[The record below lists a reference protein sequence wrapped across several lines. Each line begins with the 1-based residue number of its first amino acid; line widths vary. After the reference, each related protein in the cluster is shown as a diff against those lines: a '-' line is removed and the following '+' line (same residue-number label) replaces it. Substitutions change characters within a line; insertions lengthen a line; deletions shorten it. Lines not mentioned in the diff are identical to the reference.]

1 MFGCVVALRT
11 EKRFYLEMELTD
23 VEGQRHRLSDLE
35 ITPLAAHQ
43 RYPDELEN
51 AVTWYRPDHIN
62 RRLELAG
69 QFVH

>member
-1 MFGCVVALRT
+1 MEVA
-11 EKRFYLEMELTD
+11 D
-23 VEGQRHRLSDLE
+23 VRGGRSPDLE
-35 ITPLAAHQ
+35 ITPLDARQ